1 MLLKAIDLAHRFPG
15 TDILFEHLDFE
26 ISPGQTV
33 ALCGPSG
40 CGKSTLLS
48 ILAGW
53 VKPWAGQVERDG
65 IHRIGWVFQNPYGVP
80 ERTALD
86 HVVFPLLCHGMSR
99 REAIPEALQAMG
111 LFDLEYAADR
121 RFSELSGG
129 EAQRLMLARAVCSH
143 PDVLLVDEPTAQLDT
158 RTAASVSEVLG
169 NLAGQ
174 GMIVV
179 VATHDPRARDACDR
193 IIDLADYAPVGAEN
207 ADGDAGE
214 SAAARVDG
222 SAAVSAGGSIAGSV
236 TGSDAGSAAGSEGE
250 SAAGSLAGREGV
262 RS

>member
-1 MLLKAIDLAHRFPG
+1 MLLKAIGLAHRFPG
-15 TDILFEHLDFE
+15 TDVLFEHLDFT
-26 ISPGQTV
+26 IAPGQTV

-53 VKPWAGQVERDG
+53 VKPWAGQVERES

-99 REAIPEALQAMG
+99 REAIPEAKEVMG
-111 LFDLEYAADR
+111 LFDLDYAVDR

-158 RTAASVSEVLG
+158 RTADSVSEVLG

-179 VATHDPRARDACDR
+179 VATHDPRARDACGR
-193 IIDLADYAPVGAEN
+193 VIDLAHYAPAASREERKDAQDSGADLQAVPSGTDEPTVSTPTVGE
-207 ADGDAGE
+207 
-214 SAAARVDG
+214 
-222 SAAVSAGGSIAGSV
+222 
-236 TGSDAGSAAGSEGE
+236 EGE
-250 SAAGSLAGREGV
+250 Q
-262 RS
+262 